1 MNKIKY
7 ILLFLITSYL
17 LVSDVNYNNIK
28 PHDIKVK
35 NLTEFVEASYMSF
48 LLSYYVFEIDTLDL
62 IICYLP
68 LSGEGEL
75 EFSGIVTPLPFGTHR
90 YLLLLNKNLGVVE
103 LRETLSHEFIHIN
116 QHETGRLVSL
126 GNIFIWEG
134 DTINVNEVEYRDRP
148 FEIEAY
154 NNQDE
159 IFEQL
164 NKIYP

>member
-17 LVSDVNYNNIK
+17 MVSDINLDNVIRPHEIK
-28 PHDIKVK
+28 IK
-35 NLTEFVEASYMSF
+35 NLTTFTEASYMSF
-48 LLSYYVFEIDTLDL
+48 ILSYNVFEIDTLDL

-68 LSGEGEL
+68 LSGEGDL
-75 EFSGIVTPLPFGTHR
+75 EFSGIVAPLPFGTHR
-90 YLLLLNKNLGVVE
+90 YLMLLNKNLGVDE

-126 GNIFIWEG
+126 GNMFIWEG
-134 DTINVNEVEYRDRP
+134 DTINPDVVYRDRP

-159 IFEQL
+159 ILKQL